1 MHMRRGVLVAAL
13 VVVIGLLVAA
23 APALGFVTGLTVDSK
38 ATLSGNGTT
47 ATVSGTIQC
56 TPEPGNVAFIDA
68 FLIQGKGQQVTFA
81 DGFTLVTC
89 DGSVQP
95 WSAIVSLPQGGAWK
109 PGKASLTADASDQD
123 SFLTTQTTVRLT
135 KG

>member
-1 MHMRRGVLVAAL
+1 MRRGFLVAVLVVA
-13 VVVIGLLVAA
+13 IGLLVAV
-23 APALGFVTGLTVDSK
+23 APAFGFVVGLTADSK

-56 TPEPGNVAFIDA
+56 TPDSGNVAFVDA
-68 FLIQGKGQQVTFA
+68 FLIQGKGQKVTFG

-109 PGKASLTADASDQD
+109 TGKASLMVEADDQN

-135 KG
+135 QG